1 MLQRLEIHM
10 LKKQVSQT
18 MIDIPKKFFRQESAW
33 GLSVI
38 RINRYM
44 RKILYPLLLC
54 LCTSCSELMLLSS
67 GAGVV
72 ASQSPLVKA
81 YNGADMITIL
91 STDTDIKGHAYNS
104 IKPKRKPIFNDND

>member
-1 MLQRLEIHM
+1 M
-10 LKKQVSQT
+10 LKKRVSQT

-33 GLSVI
+33 GFHVI
-38 RINRYM
+38 LINRYM

-104 IKPKRKPIFNDND
+104 IKPKRKPIHNDND

>member
-1 MLQRLEIHM
+1 M

-38 RINRYM
+38 LINRYM

-67 GAGVV
+67 GASV
-72 ASQSPLVKA
+72 AVSQSPLVKA

-104 IKPKRKPIFNDND
+104 IKPKRKPIHNDND

>member
-81 YNGADMITIL
+81 YNSADMITIL

>member
-33 GLSVI
+33 GFHVI

-81 YNGADMITIL
+81 YNSADMITIL

>member
-67 GAGVV
+67 GASV
-72 ASQSPLVKA
+72 AVSQSPVIKA
-81 YNGADMITIL
+81 YNGVDMITIMQ
-91 STDTDIKGHAYNS
+91 TNKDIKKHAYEK
-104 IKPKRKPIFNDND
+104 IKNLNEDK

>member
-10 LKKQVSQT
+10 LKKRVSQT

-81 YNGADMITIL
+81 YNSADMITIL

>member
-1 MLQRLEIHM
+1 MLTKR
-10 LKKQVSQT
+10 VSQT

>member
-1 MLQRLEIHM
+1 M
-10 LKKQVSQT
+10 LKKRVSQT
-18 MIDIPKKFFRQESAW
+18 MIDIPKKFFKQRSAW
-33 GLSVI
+33 VLSVI

-44 RKILYPLLLC
+44 KTFLYSCLLC

-81 YNGADMITIL
+81 YNGADLITIL

>member
-104 IKPKRKPIFNDND
+104 IKPKRKPIHNDND